1 MIYKI
6 QLPPHIWVR
15 IDTLKLTEYVIDG
28 VRQKVYRGVHTP
40 KTINQALNSYLRM
53 QNQVLQNQKEKQ

>member
-6 QLPPHIWVR
+6 QLPPHIWIR

-28 VRQKVYRGVHTP
+28 AKQKVYRAIHTP
-40 KTINQALNSYLRM
+40 KSINRALNSYLRM
-53 QNQVLQNQKEKQ
+53 QNQITENQKER